1 MEHLLTKLARQLDTL
16 DEASLMSLWDKY
28 AATVSRFEPS
38 RRWEEAAL
46 VFSLIQAKRW
56 KNQLFNYYWAQQA
69 RPQDDSPPPQS
80 AFTLEA
86 PHSESGG
93 SARNAAQ
100 KRCKVLSFRP
110 VKSD

>member
-1 MEHLLTKLARQLDTL
+1 MEHMLTKLARQLDTL
-16 DEASLMSLWDKY
+16 DEASLMGLWDKY

-46 VFSLIQAKRW
+46 IFSLIQSKRW

-69 RPQDDSPPPQS
+69 RPRDDGPPPQT
-80 AFTLEA
+80 AFTLE
-86 PHSESGG
+86 PPRSESRG
-93 SARNAAQ
+93 SADAAPQ
-100 KRCKVLSFRP
+100 KRCKVLRFRP